1 MSVDKVQKLT
11 LIGLIVSIITI
22 LAGAVV
28 SATGSGNGCGASWPK
43 CNGSFIPEVTAAP
56 TLIEF
61 SHRAISGI
69 LLIITLTLFFISRRY
84 LSTELYKKNITLLT
98 FFVVLEAVIGM
109 VIVLFEL
116 VANDASFPRVIAV
129 PIHLVNTFSLLAF
142 YLISY
147 CVLKFQPD
155 GFSFYLGKRFILTCV
170 LFFLVGMTGSITAL
184 ADALYPSENF
194 LQGFYMDL
202 DSSSSVLTRI
212 RILHPMTA
220 VILLFWI
227 LFQTRDFKTLKIKEF
242 NYLKGIAISISL
254 IGILNVFL
262 NINIVLSILHLFL
275 ADILWL
281 IYIYANIKSEINIG
295 SKER

>member
-1 MSVDKVQKLT
+1 M
-11 LIGLIVSIITI
+11 
-22 LAGAVV
+22 AGAVV
-28 SATGSGNGCGASWPK
+28 RATGSGNGCGASWPK

>member
-1 MSVDKVQKLT
+1 
-11 LIGLIVSIITI
+11 
-22 LAGAVV
+22 
-28 SATGSGNGCGASWPK
+28 
-43 CNGSFIPEVTAAP
+43 
-56 TLIEF
+56 
-61 SHRAISGI
+61 
-69 LLIITLTLFFISRRY
+69 
-84 LSTELYKKNITLLT
+84 
-98 FFVVLEAVIGM
+98 
-109 VIVLFEL
+109 
-116 VANDASFPRVIAV
+116 
-129 PIHLVNTFSLLAF
+129 
-142 YLISY
+142 
-147 CVLKFQPD
+147 
-155 GFSFYLGKRFILTCV
+155 
-170 LFFLVGMTGSITAL
+170 MTGSITAL